1 MLMLMYEHAIMPA
14 LRGPPKA
21 AMALL
26 KHLIL
31 EGQRGWICY
40 TMTSLF
46 KSLCSI
52 LAKCRPKQ
60 FQGDPGDLPKKI
72 VATRSPWFKPPI
84 HFF

>member
-1 MLMLMYEHAIMPA
+1 MLMLMYVHACP
-14 LRGPPKA
+14 LGPPLA
-21 AMALL
+21 TPPPPQAEMTHL

-60 FQGDPGDLPKKI
+60 FQGDPGDLPKKT
-72 VATRSPWFKPPI
+72 VGTRSP
-84 HFF
+84 